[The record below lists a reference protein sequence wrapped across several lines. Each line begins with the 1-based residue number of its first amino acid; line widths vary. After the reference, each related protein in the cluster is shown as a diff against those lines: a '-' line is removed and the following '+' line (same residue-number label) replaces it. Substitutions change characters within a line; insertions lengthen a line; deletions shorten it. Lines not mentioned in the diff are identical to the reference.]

1 MMYLPKDKW
10 SSRYG
15 QKFYTIYMTT
25 YTIINNPSELP
36 QSDNDYSL
44 LGDDDILC
52 SLFGN
57 IICNNHNTSFPA
69 VYYEIQVLCGTNKHT
84 ILRRYSQF
92 DQLYKMLDSRNN
104 MKLRN
109 RLPPKTLSLL
119 HKVIPNDDVLNKR
132 LLGLY
137 NFINELLIR
146 KESVDNPLIER
157 FLELKL
163 YLLNDSIHL
172 SRYTPI
178 KSPPRRMPQS
188 LCCRTYTISSKSIMF
203 FTCLVLHLRC
213 LHACILQHPSTTTI
227 TICVYQRRNIQLWHS
242 VRLLWITVRILLVK
256 LWYVEFEVQEFV
268 TVR

>member
-15 QKFYTIYMTT
+15 QKFYTIYMTA
-25 YTIINNPSELP
+25 YTIIHNSSELP
-36 QSDNDYSL
+36 PSDYDYSL
-44 LGDDDILC
+44 LGDDDMLC

-57 IICNNHNTSFPA
+57 IICNNHNSSFPA
-69 VYYEIQVLCGTNKHT
+69 VYYEIQVLCGSNKHA

-92 DQLYKMLDSRNN
+92 DQLYKMLDSRNI

-109 RLPPKTLSLL
+109 RLPPKTLSLQQ
-119 HKVIPNDDVLNKR
+119 KFIPNDDVLNKR

-137 NFINELLIR
+137 NVINELLIR
-146 KESVDNPLIER
+146 KECMDNPLIER

-163 YLLNDSIHL
+163 YVLNDSIHL

-178 KSPPRRMPQS
+178 KSPPRRMPPQS
-188 LCCRTYTISSKSIMF
+188 ICYRAYTISSKSIMF
-203 FTCLVLHLRC
+203 YTCLVLHLRC
-213 LHACILQHPSTTTI
+213 LHACILLQHPPTTTI

-256 LWYVEFEVQEFV
+256 L
-268 TVR
+268 